1 MEVKY
6 RTETFAGSG
15 ERRAEQVIAYEMFQ
29 LCNTDIA
36 DTLFDPD
43 TGILRD
49 TEIARIWPQVVGY
62 KDGTLDEDDMDEDV
76 AEAFY
81 DYYVALGVAYDI
93 LVAIREVT
101 GYNIQYAL
109 WLADKDVVMA
119 DWNKGEGF
127 GYDGITEDEIDEYEI
142 GPVVLSAS
150 DGDGGTLYGYESEPL
165 RTDGTAYEFVW

>member
-29 LCNTDIA
+29 LGNTDIA

-62 KDGTLDEDDMDEDV
+62 KDGTLDEDDMDEDMYMEM
-76 AEAFY
+76 ASLLREMKRLFTTKGFY
-81 DYYVALGVAYDI
+81 Y
-93 LVAIREVT
+93 
-101 GYNIQYAL
+101 
-109 WLADKDVVMA
+109 
-119 DWNKGEGF
+119 
-127 GYDGITEDEIDEYEI
+127 
-142 GPVVLSAS
+142 S
-150 DGDGGTLYGYESEPL
+150 
-165 RTDGTAYEFVW
+165 TDTM